1 MKVVHSRSLKDPS
14 VHIGEKHSG
23 KVFKQAV
30 IISLIPR
37 VMEISIANIS
47 LQTLRECACES
58 VCARVFG
65 HTMTQCHRYL
75 TLGLP
80 PARSQSGVRLMLS

>member
-1 MKVVHSRSLKDPS
+1 MEVVHSRSLKDPT
-14 VHIGEKHSG
+14 VHIGQKHSG

-37 VMEISIANIS
+37 VTEISIANIS
-47 LQTLRECACES
+47 LQTLNVHVR
-58 VCARVFG
+58 VCVHVFG

-80 PARSQSGVRLMLS
+80 PAAVRAESG